1 MKESTMHMII
11 IGILILS
18 IILLGY
24 HAYTMYYSTKSIP
37 TSSSSSIP
45 KKEYYTSQPDNAALH
60 AYATTQLSS

>member
-37 TSSSSSIP
+37 TSSSSSSIP
-45 KKEYYTSQPDNAALH
+45 KKEYYSLSDGTN
-60 AYATTQLSS
+60 AYATTHLN